1 MTDLHTRLREF
12 LEQHDTMTLAT
23 IGPGCEPRA
32 AAVFYAV
39 GEELVLYFLSNPA
52 SRHSEDLAQDSRVA
66 ATIQE
71 DGQPWQ
77 EIRGLQI
84 EGSAHAATDEREIA
98 QAARVFAARFAF
110 LQGLLADSE
119 SHGPPELQGPLE
131 NSRFF
136 VLRPSW
142 MRLIDNTKGFG
153 HKEEMTLINA
163 DRG

>member
-1 MTDLHTRLREF
+1 MTDLQASLREF

-23 IGPGCEPRA
+23 IGPDREPRA

-52 SRHSEDLAQDSRVA
+52 SRHSENLARDSRVA
-66 ATIQE
+66 ATIQR

-84 EGSAHAATDEREIA
+84 EGTAQLVTDEREIG

-110 LQGLLADSE
+110 LQGLL
-119 SHGPPELQGPLE
+119 
-131 NSRFF
+131 
-136 VLRPSW
+136 
-142 MRLIDNTKGFG
+142 
-153 HKEEMTLINA
+153 
-163 DRG
+163 